1 MRQAK
6 IITLVVLLLVALTLI
21 LQNWEPVKTKVLLW
35 SLEPPLAALLLG
47 TLVVGYC
54 LGLLTT
60 ALVKVRT
67 WRSEALAARKLA
79 STPATSAQVA
89 TAASSSNPTSTDS
102 NLPN

>member
-47 TLVVGYC
+47 LWSWAIVLVC
-54 LGLLTT
+54 
-60 ALVKVRT
+60 
-67 WRSEALAARKLA
+67 
-79 STPATSAQVA
+79 
-89 TAASSSNPTSTDS
+89 
-102 NLPN
+102 